1 MLRKMQWCAKVN
13 ICQPDHLDSH
23 WYFFF
28 CSASLKLSLSKRMAT
43 KTFKTQSK
51 QVKYFAPDVMWSLSS
66 ESQIILRLL
75 IHFNHVFIALAFMKL
90 YHSMDISSMIFVTF
104 EREHIILHF
113 YFLLYNYF
121 ITFYFFI
128 YFYFWSAEKSWKAT
142 EKFGIVKVHGILSAL
157 WMTNNPLCLAL
168 HWTTLAVEI

>member
-1 MLRKMQWCAKVN
+1 
-13 ICQPDHLDSH
+13 
-23 WYFFF
+23 
-28 CSASLKLSLSKRMAT
+28 MAT

-104 EREHIILHF
+104 EREHIIL
-113 YFLLYNYF
+113 Y
-121 ITFYFFI
+121 FYFFCFI
-128 YFYFWSAEKSWKAT
+128 
-142 EKFGIVKVHGILSAL
+142 IILSHFIYL
-157 WMTNNPLCLAL
+157 FISIFGVLRNPEKLLRNL
-168 HWTTLAVEI
+168 T